1 VSARVPLEFVNETMR
16 LAHPISD
23 AEGRLVAGVGSAVT
37 ATVVR
42 ALRRLAIQTVL
53 VVDNEEVASWE
64 RAQALDERL
73 RELERR
79 LDREPTN
86 RAYADAI
93 EDAGTGVADSVQ
105 VVAAIVP
112 EHPAPIAACAP
123 VATL

>member
-1 VSARVPLEFVNETMR
+1 MSARVPLEFVNETMR

-23 AEGRLVAGVGSAVT
+23 AEGRLVAGVGSTLT

-53 VVDNEEVASWE
+53 VVDNEAVASWE

-86 RAYADAI
+86 EAMIALRSAI
-93 EDAGTGVADSVQ
+93 TRHLCKRTVRLEQ
-105 VVAAIVP
+105 ERIVEP
-112 EHPAPIAACAP
+112 QE
-123 VATL
+123 

>member
-23 AEGRLVAGVGSAVT
+23 AEGRLVAGVGSAFT

-53 VVDNEEVASWE
+53 IVDNEEVASWE
-64 RAQALDERL
+64 RAEALDERL

-86 RAYADAI
+86 EAMIALRSAI
-93 EDAGTGVADSVQ
+93 TRHLCKRTVRLEQ
-105 VVAAIVP
+105 ERIVEP
-112 EHPAPIAACAP
+112 RE
-123 VATL
+123 